1 MPGNIKKTSGPD
13 PDPSPWLEVKDHMKE
28 KSKAKP
34 YDPKKSVWVPNANKE
49 EGGYFEGINS
59 EEIKYDTF
67 TAGKKL
73 SVTVNG
79 EVKTYKADTV
89 CQVNPPKFDNSED
102 MADLTF
108 LGDACVLWNSVVRY
122 KNELIYTYSGLFC
135 IAINPYKRYPIYT
148 LRTMELYV
156 GKRRNECW
164 PHIFAIAEGAYQG
177 MTNTGD
183 NQSILITGESGAG
196 KTENTK
202 KVISYFATICSSGK
216 RKEGEASLEDKIVQT
231 NPVLEAWGNAKTVRN
246 DNSSRFGK
254 FIRIHFN
261 QVSFGKAS
269 LKHITQKYL

>member
-1 MPGNIKKTSGPD
+1 MELYVGKRRNECWPHIF
-13 PDPSPWLEVKDHMKE
+13 
-28 KSKAKP
+28 
-34 YDPKKSVWVPNANKE
+34 ANKE
-49 EGGYFEGINS
+49 EGGYFEGICD

-73 SVTVNG
+73 TVNVKG
-79 EVKTYKADTV
+79 ESKVYKAETV

-122 KNELIYTYSGLFC
+122 QNELIYTYSGLFC

-177 MTNTGD
+177 MSNTGD

-196 KTENTK
+196 KTENR
-202 KVISYFATICSSGK
+202 SCSRPSTCPPCTSPS
-216 RKEGEASLEDKIVQT
+216 RLCSPCTPPAVP
-231 NPVLEAWGNAKTVRN
+231 PVSSWTPVTVSPTVSPSTRVTLFPTPLSVLTWLAV
-246 DNSSRFGK
+246 SSPTT
-254 FIRIHFN
+254 
-261 QVSFGKAS
+261 S
-269 LKHITQKYL
+269 

>member
-1 MPGNIKKTSGPD
+1 MG
-13 PDPSPWLEVKDHMKE
+13 
-28 KSKAKP
+28 
-34 YDPKKSVWVPNANKE
+34 E
-49 EGGYFEGINS
+49 EGGYFEGICD

-67 TAGKKL
+67 SAGKKL
-73 SVTVNG
+73 TVNVKG
-79 EVKTYKADTV
+79 ESKVYKAETV

-122 KNELIYTYSGLFC
+122 QNELIYTYSGLFC

-177 MTNTGD
+177 MSNTGD

-216 RKEGEASLEDKIVQT
+216 RKEERPPWPSSRARSASLRLSW
-231 NPVLEAWGNAKTVRN
+231 PPPSPALVRPPRPSREPSARPRSSPSPRVRTRRTRTACPSSPPSCRTRSRPT
-246 DNSSRFGK
+246 SSRS
-254 FIRIHFN
+254 RRLRRLPP
-261 QVSFGKAS
+261 STWPSSARPS
-269 LKHITQKYL
+269 RSS

>member
-1 MPGNIKKTSGPD
+1 MG
-13 PDPSPWLEVKDHMKE
+13 
-28 KSKAKP
+28 
-34 YDPKKSVWVPNANKE
+34 E
-49 EGGYFEGINS
+49 EGGYFEGICD

-67 TAGKKL
+67 SAGKKL
-73 SVTVNG
+73 TVNVKG
-79 EVKTYKADTV
+79 ESKVYKAETV

-122 KNELIYTYSGLFC
+122 KNQLIYTYSGLFC
-135 IAINPYKRYPIYT
+135 IAINPYKRFPIYT

-177 MTNTGD
+177 MSNTGD

-216 RKEGEASLEDKIVQT
+216 RKEGEASLEDKIFQDKSRRLRMPLAT
-231 NPVLEAWGNAKTVRN
+231 SPRTRSPCPPSWRTPRDLLMLRPGTALPSSP
-246 DNSSRFGK
+246 SSRCSPPSA
-254 FIRIHFN
+254 RT
-261 QVSFGKAS
+261 SR
-269 LKHITQKYL
+269 